1 MTKLKGEMPPEP
13 RVKITPLGGLGEIGM
28 NCLLLEG
35 EKDLLVVDVGLMFP
49 EEDFYGIDAVIPDFS
64 YLLEHREKVRGI
76 LLTHGHEDHTG
87 ALPFLIRHLQVPIYG
102 TRLSLGLV
110 REKLKEFGLL
120 HQVEL
125 RPVLPRERVW
135 FGSLEVEF
143 IQVCHSIP
151 DGVAVAA
158 RTPAGLI
165 LHTGDFKFDTSPID
179 GRGVDYDRFAE
190 LGEEGV
196 LALLSDST
204 NANRPGFTPSEQ
216 TVGIA
221 FETLFPKVKGRVILV
236 CFASNIHRIQQVFDV
251 SAKLGRKV
259 AVTGK
264 SMVGN
269 VKVAMELGYLTVPE
283 GTLISLDDLKH
294 LPPHQGVILTT
305 GSQGEPL
312 SAIARM
318 ASGEHK
324 QVQVQPGDL
333 VIFSARVIPGNE
345 KAIARTINQLLK
357 RGAEVIA
364 QEEAGVHVSGH
375 AAQEELKLMLALT
388 RPRFFI
394 PIHGEYRHLYLH
406 TKLAEAVG
414 LPKERIFLMEDGD
427 RLELTPSSARFVGK
441 VKAGR
446 IFVDGH
452 REVEDP
458 VLKDRR
464 HLAQGGMVMVVIGVE
479 EGTGKFLYGP
489 ELSSRGFL
497 QGDLLQEAR
506 ELIRATLE
514 SLSQEERAERTLIE
528 QTIQQTL
535 RRFFRKR
542 VNRWPAIVPLVIPL

>member
-1 MTKLKGEMPPEP
+1 MHAEP
-13 RVKITPLGGLGEIGM
+13 RVKIVPLGGLGEIGM
-28 NCLLLEG
+28 NCFLLEA
-35 EKDLLVVDVGLMFP
+35 EEDLLVIDAGLIFP
-49 EEDFYGIDAVIPDFS
+49 EEDLYGIDVVIPDFS
-64 YLLEHREKVRGI
+64 YLLEHRGKVRGI
-76 LLTHGHEDHTG
+76 VLTHGHEDHTG
-87 ALPFLIRHLQVPIYG
+87 ALPFLLHHLKVPIYG

-120 HQVEL
+120 HQADL
-125 RPVLPRERVW
+125 RPVLPRERIR

-151 DGVAVAA
+151 DGVAVAI
-158 RTPAGLI
+158 RTPAGLV

-179 GRGVDYDRFAE
+179 GRGADYDRFAE

-196 LALLSDST
+196 LVLLSDST
-204 NANRPGFTPSEQ
+204 NADRPGFTPSEQ
-216 TVGIA
+216 TVGAA
-221 FETLFPKVKGRVILV
+221 FEALFQRVKGRVILA

-251 SAKLGRKV
+251 SDRLDRKV
-259 AVTGK
+259 TVTGK

-269 VKVAMELGYLTVPE
+269 VRVAMELGYLTAPE
-283 GTLISLDDLKH
+283 GTLVTLSDLKN

-312 SAIARM
+312 SAMARM

-333 VIFSARVIPGNE
+333 VVFSARVIPGNE
-345 KAIARTINQLLK
+345 KAIARTINQLFK
-357 RGAEVIA
+357 QGAEVIA

-394 PIHGEYRHLYLH
+394 PVHGEYRHLHFH
-406 TKLAEAVG
+406 TRLAQAVG
-414 LPKERIFLMEDGD
+414 LPKERIFLAEDGD
-427 RLELTPSSARFVGK
+427 LLEFTPSLGRFAGK

-446 IFVDGH
+446 VFVDGH

-458 VLKDRR
+458 ILKDRR
-464 HLAQGGMVMVVIGVE
+464 QLAQGGMVMVAIGVE
-479 EGTGKFLYGP
+479 EGTGKLLYGP

-497 QGDLLQEAR
+497 RGGVRDDLLEEAK
-506 ELIRATLE
+506 EHVRATLE
-514 SLSQEERAERTLIE
+514 SLSQEERADRALIE
-528 QTIQQTL
+528 QRMQQAL
-535 RRFFRKR
+535 RRFLWKR
-542 VNRWPAIVPLVIPL
+542 VERRPAIVSVVIPL